1 MAQARQKKH
10 NLHCERGMILIAGG
24 RGFIGSHVAKVFDG
38 LDVGLY
44 DIADLKDGVDVCTL
58 NASKYEV
65 IILLAANLGHDMQ
78 MFQDNLAIYRWAAR
92 QTAHI
97 IYTSSAAV
105 YGDSTDAHTE
115 TDVTPAPTL
124 YGRSKLLGE
133 QIITQACPKSTILRL
148 ANVYGD
154 GDGNGA
160 IDIFKRGGNKIYGD
174 GLDIRDYV
182 HVKVVAEAIKRIA
195 LNPDQYNKEIFNIST
210 KAGLTTA
217 GAFALYGKGEP
228 EYLPPRGFDVRYS
241 VLDNKKALEA
251 GLIDAN

>member
-1 MAQARQKKH
+1 
-10 NLHCERGMILIAGG
+10 MILIAGG
-24 RGFIGSHVAKVFDG
+24 KGFIGSHLAKLFDG

-44 DIADLKDGVDVCTL
+44 EIADLKDGVDVCSV
-58 NASKYEV
+58 NGSKYDT

-78 MFQDNLAIYRWAAR
+78 MFQDNLAIYRWATK
-92 QTAHI
+92 QKTAHI
-97 IYTSSAAV
+97 IYTGSAAV
-105 YGDSTDAHTE
+105 YADALEPHKE
-115 TDVTPAPTL
+115 TDQTPAPTI

-133 QIITQACPKSTILRL
+133 QLITQACPNSTILRL

-174 GLDIRDYV
+174 GQDVRDYV

-195 LNPDQYNKEIFNIST
+195 LNPAQYNKEIFNISSNMPM
-210 KAGLTTA
+210 TTRA
-217 GAFALYGKGEP
+217 AFASFSKPPFEP
-228 EYLPPRGFDVRYS
+228 EFVPPRGFDVRHS
-241 VLDNKKALEA
+241 VLNNTKAINA